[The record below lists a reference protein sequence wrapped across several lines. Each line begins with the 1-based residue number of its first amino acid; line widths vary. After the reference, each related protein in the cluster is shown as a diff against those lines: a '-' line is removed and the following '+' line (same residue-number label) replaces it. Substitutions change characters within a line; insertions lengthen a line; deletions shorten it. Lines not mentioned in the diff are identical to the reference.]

1 MEFEFCKL
9 EIFLPES
16 HLEAVQQAL
25 WSVDA
30 GHIGRYDC
38 CLSYSP
44 VIGAWRP
51 LAGTAPYL
59 GRMGEVCHAP
69 ELKVEVT
76 CRTDRVEETVAA
88 VKRAHPYEEPAYSI
102 LQNHALHR
110 QEVYGMVGEL
120 PRPMRPEELAT
131 MSETALNTRIQY
143 VPTGREILTVAVCG
157 GAGSDFMG
165 EALAA
170 GAEAFLTGEV
180 KHHEW
185 FMAAEQGLCLMAAG
199 HHATEHPAMPQL
211 AKQLRAALPG
221 LPVEVFD
228 SNPARWGGI

>member
-1 MEFEFCKL
+1 MESEFCKL

-76 CRTDRVEETVAA
+76 CRTDRVEDEA
-88 VKRAHPYEEPAYSI
+88 EPVSPFWPNSAS
-102 LQNHALHR
+102 
-110 QEVYGMVGEL
+110 
-120 PRPMRPEELAT
+120 
-131 MSETALNTRIQY
+131 
-143 VPTGREILTVAVCG
+143 TGNP
-157 GAGSDFMG
+157 
-165 EALAA
+165 A
-170 GAEAFLTGEV
+170 GALSSY
-180 KHHEW
+180 
-185 FMAAEQGLCLMAAG
+185 AG
-199 HHATEHPAMPQL
+199 PSPRTRATN
-211 AKQLRAALPG
+211 RATSAPG
-221 LPVEVFD
+221 R
-228 SNPARWGGI
+228 S

>member
-88 VKRAHPYEEPAYSI
+88 VKRAHPYRSPSSTSSPFTAPDYEAEPVSPFWPNSAS
-102 LQNHALHR
+102 
-110 QEVYGMVGEL
+110 
-120 PRPMRPEELAT
+120 
-131 MSETALNTRIQY
+131 
-143 VPTGREILTVAVCG
+143 TGNL
-157 GAGSDFMG
+157 
-165 EALAA
+165 A
-170 GAEAFLTGEV
+170 GALSSY
-180 KHHEW
+180 
-185 FMAAEQGLCLMAAG
+185 AG
-199 HHATEHPAMPQL
+199 PSPRTRATN
-211 AKQLRAALPG
+211 RATSAPG
-221 LPVEVFD
+221 R
-228 SNPARWGGI
+228 S